1 MPSDDAKAV
10 KKEDEKSLS
19 CMLESRKKKPTNGK
33 VKKLEPKDEDDDDD
47 FQKPLKNAA
56 SRSKVKKENNAIDD
70 DDDDHKP
77 ISLKNYST
85 STKADSK
92 EVKKK
97 KIKGE
102 EKKSEAQQNG
112 KKKERKVFDL
122 PGQKREPPEERDP
135 LRIFYETLYK
145 QVPHSEMAQLWMME
159 SGLLSFDEAKKVFE
173 RKQTKNKF
181 SSPIKAISAVER
193 NTESV
198 TVKEKPPF
206 SPVSLNRRSTTES
219 KVAAKQSRK
228 RKVDDGSSEDDS
240 DDDFS
245 VKKVV
250 KKPKAK

>member
-1 MPSDDAKAV
+1 M
-10 KKEDEKSLS
+10 SL
-19 CMLESRKKKPTNGK
+19 CYCR
-33 VKKLEPKDEDDDDD
+33 
-47 FQKPLKNAA
+47 
-56 SRSKVKKENNAIDD
+56 
-70 DDDDHKP
+70 
-77 ISLKNYST
+77 
-85 STKADSK
+85 
-92 EVKKK
+92 
-97 KIKGE
+97 
-102 EKKSEAQQNG
+102 
-112 KKKERKVFDL
+112 
-122 PGQKREPPEERDP
+122 
-135 LRIFYETLYK
+135 
-145 QVPHSEMAQLWMME
+145 MME

-198 TVKEKPPF
+198 TVKKKPPS
-206 SPVSLNRRSTTES
+206 SPVSLNRRRPTTES

>member
-1 MPSDDAKAV
+1 RTTFFQWSKNWESTWIEFETAPKRQAFSPDENKKAPQREQQLPSIATT
-10 KKEDEKSLS
+10 L
-19 CMLESRKKKPTNGK
+19 PNTN
-33 VKKLEPKDEDDDDD
+33 
-47 FQKPLKNAA
+47 
-56 SRSKVKKENNAIDD
+56 
-70 DDDDHKP
+70 
-77 ISLKNYST
+77 T
-85 STKADSK
+85 W
-92 EVKKK
+92 
-97 KIKGE
+97 
-102 EKKSEAQQNG
+102 
-112 KKKERKVFDL
+112 
-122 PGQKREPPEERDP
+122 RDP

>member
-1 MPSDDAKAV
+1 ML
-10 KKEDEKSLS
+10 SLHFGL
-19 CMLESRKKKPTNGK
+19 CVDTLKP
-33 VKKLEPKDEDDDDD
+33 VLIE
-47 FQKPLKNAA
+47 
-56 SRSKVKKENNAIDD
+56 IY
-70 DDDDHKP
+70 
-77 ISLKNYST
+77 ISLCYC
-85 STKADSK
+85 
-92 EVKKK
+92 
-97 KIKGE
+97 
-102 EKKSEAQQNG
+102 
-112 KKKERKVFDL
+112 R
-122 PGQKREPPEERDP
+122 
-135 LRIFYETLYK
+135 
-145 QVPHSEMAQLWMME
+145 MME

-181 SSPIKAISAVER
+181 SSPIKAISVVER

-198 TVKEKPPF
+198 TVKKKPPS

>member
-1 MPSDDAKAV
+1 
-10 KKEDEKSLS
+10 
-19 CMLESRKKKPTNGK
+19 
-33 VKKLEPKDEDDDDD
+33 
-47 FQKPLKNAA
+47 
-56 SRSKVKKENNAIDD
+56 
-70 DDDDHKP
+70 
-77 ISLKNYST
+77 
-85 STKADSK
+85 
-92 EVKKK
+92 
-97 KIKGE
+97 
-102 EKKSEAQQNG
+102 
-112 KKKERKVFDL
+112 
-122 PGQKREPPEERDP
+122 
-135 LRIFYETLYK
+135 
-145 QVPHSEMAQLWMME
+145 MME

-181 SSPIKAISAVER
+181 SSPIKAISVVER